1 MTSFTLLLGCAYDF
15 AVNIVMLDLNIYDT
29 VKKIIYAA
37 STYDFAVNNVMVIII
52 TISKTLGIYD
62 LLKNYFMLLRKYE
75 CFQCF
80 NIYTSTPR

>member
-1 MTSFTLLLGCAYDF
+1 MLINTTLNKTH
-15 AVNIVMLDLNIYDT
+15 NIHDSE
-29 VKKIIYAA
+29 

-80 NIYTSTPR
+80 NIYTSTSR